1 MISIDT
7 LNKEIIK
14 TLISNRLKSEL
25 KAFRVSVTSIDI
37 HYVSKMLLIIYK
49 ADIFQTTS
57 RFGGGRRDSG
67 IVYWSEIE
75 NDYHNSISYFRNL
88 KIDNITDEE

>member
-1 MISIDT
+1 MININS

-25 KAFRVSVTSIDI
+25 KAFRVSVTNIDI
-37 HYVSKMLLIIYK
+37 HYVNKMLLIIYK
-49 ADIFQTTS
+49 ADIFHNTT
-57 RFGGGRRDSG
+57 RFGGGRKDSG

-88 KIDNITDEE
+88 KIDDITDEE